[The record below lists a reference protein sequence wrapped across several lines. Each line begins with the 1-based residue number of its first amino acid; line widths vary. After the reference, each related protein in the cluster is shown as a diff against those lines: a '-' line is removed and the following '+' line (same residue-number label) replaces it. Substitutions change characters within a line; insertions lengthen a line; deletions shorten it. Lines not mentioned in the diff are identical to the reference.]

1 MEQEERNT
9 AALTQQMTTLK
20 TKLDLLTALDAEILE
35 LTLNED
41 EIAQEIEH
49 ADTYKAQLQT
59 MVFEIEAIHS
69 NTELS
74 NIDKFN
80 YLNSLLE
87 KGATDAVA
95 GLALTSAN
103 YEEAVSVLKQHF
115 GNNQQI
121 VSKHMEELLNLE
133 AVTSIL
139 NLKGLRHLY
148 DSVETRIRNLRSL
161 GISSDSYGSLLASV
175 LLNRLPPE
183 LRVMVTR
190 EITDEEWN
198 LAKVMEIFQKELD
211 ARERAAVSTMS
222 TFQGKKPV
230 KDVPTASSL
239 LTGDST
245 INCCFCGQSH
255 TSEVCAKVTD
265 VGHRKQIL
273 IKAGRCFLCLRKHH
287 LSKNCRS
294 SIRCSNCQGRHHIT
308 ICNKGQGAAQQVQ
321 PTRTPCNQT
330 TKRGETAAVS
340 MYVNAKTS
348 VLLQTARV
356 LVYNPDRA
364 RPVMVTRAILDSGS
378 QRSYISHK
386 LREALSLKTEQ
397 KENLLIKTFGS
408 ETEKMQ
414 TCDVVKVTMKLKDGK
429 ETTVVL
435 LEVPMICEPLTGQH
449 VTYAAEQNSYLSG
462 LELAD
467 PTQPDDHIL
476 EINIL
481 LGADLYWSFVTNKIK
496 RSSGNG
502 PTALFTKFGWVLSG
516 PFSGSHSEI
525 SSASSLLVT
534 HTLNAAVSTRTEES
548 ELEKQVKLFWEVETL
563 GVKDEESSP
572 YEKFLE
578 TVHFKE
584 NRYEVRLPWK
594 EACFLQ
600 FDNLL
605 LCHKRLLG
613 LLKHLRNDPHI
624 LKEYDAVIQEQ
635 IHKGIVEIVSD
646 PWNSKAERV
655 HYLPHH
661 PVIRKDK
668 QTTKLRV
675 VYDASARQDGPSLNE
690 CLYSGPTFGQ
700 NIFDIILRFRCH
712 KIALVG
718 DIEKAFLMVSMWN
731 EDRDV
736 LRFLWVDN
744 IEKDFPKL
752 LVLRFTRVVF
762 GVSASPFLLNATL
775 DHHIR
780 KYEAEDPEF
789 VARFLRAIYVD
800 DVTYGGSDIKD
811 VFQLYLKTKK
821 RLLEGGFNIRK
832 FVSNDFQLQARI
844 EEEEK
849 HLKSPALNGEY
860 KIMEE
865 DATYAKDVLGCKLED
880 DNYEQRILGVCWE
893 TARDELL
900 FNVKPVVDLA
910 KKIHVTKRSVV
921 SIAAKFYDPLGII
934 SPITV
939 QLKMMAQNLWQLK
952 IGWDEPLTGETLKQ
966 WNELVVSLERV
977 PLISIPRWYSANSD
991 DSVATFSLQGFCDA
1005 STRAYAAVV
1014 YLKIQSISGVEVR
1027 LLASRT
1033 RLAPLNKQTIP
1044 RLELLSALLL
1054 SKLVYSVT
1062 NAINSE
1068 YTLEKPCCY
1077 TDSIVAL
1084 YWITGLRKEWKQF
1097 VENRVNQI
1105 RQLVQAEH
1113 WRHCPGTSNPAD
1125 LPSRGTSL
1133 TDPAISALWWN
1144 GPELLRGDNVPLEDN
1159 IAVPEDCLKELKSC
1173 NLSHNML
1180 VSEGNTI
1187 SPIVKFERF
1196 SVFKRLLRITAWVM
1210 KFIEILKLRGEPSA
1224 INSLDI
1230 NRAEVYW
1237 ITIIQQ
1243 ALVKDERFDNWH
1255 RQFDLFKDEQ
1265 GLWRCRGRLGKADIP
1280 ENTRHPVLLYGKHYL
1295 TLLIVQECHERVFHD
1310 GVKDTLTEISYWI
1323 IKGRSLIRK
1332 LSAAMQIMVHKAP
1345 AFTFTGVDF
1354 AGPLYV
1360 KGTTAKVWVCLY
1372 TCCVVKAVHLDLVP
1386 NLTTEAFLRSFRRF
1400 VARRGLPKKVVSDNG
1415 KTFKTA
1421 GRIIKDV
1428 MNSSEV
1434 QKYFS
1439 GNHVEWTY
1447 NLEKA
1452 PWWGGVFERMVGLM
1466 KKCLKK
1472 IVGQA
1477 VLTQDELLTTITEVE
1492 AILNSRPISYIS
1504 TEDIEE
1510 PLTPSHL
1517 IIVLVYES
1525 SLPRT
1530 FWRLAKVEKLIKG
1543 TDGEIR
1549 GAFIRVKSRNSSTV
1563 WKRPI
1568 QHLHYLESYQLEDKD
1583 KDEIAE
1589 LEPPQ
1594 PAHTRPRRIAAE
1606 VARKKI
1612 ELLMEDSEN

>member
-1 MEQEERNT
+1 
-9 AALTQQMTTLK
+9 
-20 TKLDLLTALDAEILE
+20 
-35 LTLNED
+35 
-41 EIAQEIEH
+41 
-49 ADTYKAQLQT
+49 
-59 MVFEIEAIHS
+59 
-69 NTELS
+69 
-74 NIDKFN
+74 
-80 YLNSLLE
+80 
-87 KGATDAVA
+87 
-95 GLALTSAN
+95 
-103 YEEAVSVLKQHF
+103 
-115 GNNQQI
+115 
-121 VSKHMEELLNLE
+121 
-133 AVTSIL
+133 
-139 NLKGLRHLY
+139 
-148 DSVETRIRNLRSL
+148 
-161 GISSDSYGSLLASV
+161 
-175 LLNRLPPE
+175 
-183 LRVMVTR
+183 
-190 EITDEEWN
+190 
-198 LAKVMEIFQKELD
+198 
-211 ARERAAVSTMS
+211 
-222 TFQGKKPV
+222 
-230 KDVPTASSL
+230 
-239 LTGDST
+239 
-245 INCCFCGQSH
+245 
-255 TSEVCAKVTD
+255 
-265 VGHRKQIL
+265 
-273 IKAGRCFLCLRKHH
+273 
-287 LSKNCRS
+287 
-294 SIRCSNCQGRHHIT
+294 
-308 ICNKGQGAAQQVQ
+308 
-321 PTRTPCNQT
+321 
-330 TKRGETAAVS
+330 
-340 MYVNAKTS
+340 
-348 VLLQTARV
+348 
-356 LVYNPDRA
+356 
-364 RPVMVTRAILDSGS
+364 
-378 QRSYISHK
+378 
-386 LREALSLKTEQ
+386 
-397 KENLLIKTFGS
+397 
-408 ETEKMQ
+408 MQ

-435 LEVPMICEPLTGQH
+435 LEVPMICEPLTGQY

-476 EINIL
+476 ET
-481 LGADLYWSFVTNKIK
+481 S
-496 RSSGNG
+496 
-502 PTALFTKFGWVLSG
+502 
-516 PFSGSHSEI
+516 
-525 SSASSLLVT
+525 
-534 HTLNAAVSTRTEES
+534 
-548 ELEKQVKLFWEVETL
+548 
-563 GVKDEESSP
+563 
-572 YEKFLE
+572 
-578 TVHFKE
+578 
-584 NRYEVRLPWK
+584 
-594 EACFLQ
+594 
-600 FDNLL
+600 
-605 LCHKRLLG
+605 RLLG
-613 LLKHLRNDPHI
+613 LLKHLRNDPQI

-635 IHKGIVEIVSD
+635 IRKGIVEIVSD
-646 PWNSKAERV
+646 PWNSKAEQV
-655 HYLPHH
+655 HYLLHH
-661 PVIRKDK
+661 PVIKKDK

-718 DIEKAFLMVSMWN
+718 DIEKVFLMVSMWN

-800 DVTYGGSDIKD
+800 DVTYGGSDIED
-811 VFQLYLKTKK
+811 VFQLYVKTKK

-832 FVSNDFQLQARI
+832 FVSNDFQLARI
-844 EEEEK
+844 EAEEK

-880 DNYEQRILGVCWE
+880 DNYEQRIFGVCWD

-910 KKIHVTKRSVV
+910 KKIHVTKRSV
-921 SIAAKFYDPLGII
+921 
-934 SPITV
+934 
-939 QLKMMAQNLWQLK
+939 
-952 IGWDEPLTGETLKQ
+952 
-966 WNELVVSLERV
+966 WNELVVSLEGV

-991 DSVATFSLQGFCDA
+991 DSVAPFSLQGFCDA

-1014 YLKIQSISGVEVR
+1014 YLKIQSISGVEVQ

-1062 NAINSE
+1062 NAIKRE

-1084 YWITGLRKEWKQF
+1084 YWITGLRKIWKQF

-1105 RQLVQAEH
+1105 HQLVPAEH
-1113 WRHCPGTSNPAD
+1113 LRHCPGTSNPAD

-1144 GPELLRGDNVPLEDN
+1144 GPEWLRGGNVPLEDN
-1159 IAVPEDCLKELKSC
+1159 IAVPEDCLELKSC

-1187 SPIVKFERF
+1187 SPIVNFERF

-1243 ALVKDERFDNWH
+1243 ALVKDERFDNWC

-1265 GLWRCRGRLGKADIP
+1265 VLWRCRGRLGKADIP

-1295 TLLIVQECHERVFHD
+1295 TLLIVQECHERVFHG
-1310 GVKDTLTEISYWI
+1310 GVKDTLTEI
-1323 IKGRSLIRK
+1323 R
-1332 LSAAMQIMVHKAP
+1332 AMR
-1345 AFTFTGVDF
+1345 
-1354 AGPLYV
+1354 
-1360 KGTTAKVWVCLY
+1360 
-1372 TCCVVKAVHLDLVP
+1372 AVHLDLVP

-1400 VARRGLPKKVVSDNG
+1400 VACRGLPKKVVSDNG
-1415 KTFKTA
+1415 KTFKAA

-1447 NLEKA
+1447 NLERA
-1452 PWWGGVFERMVGLM
+1452 PWWGGVFERIVGLM

-1477 VLTQDELLTTITEVE
+1477 VLTQVELLTTITEVE

-1517 IIVLVYES
+1517 IIGRRICNLPDITESSDDADFNPKLSTEQLSQRARYLKTVLDNFWRRWRIEYLLELRETHRYANTRVAQNKVIAVGDIVLVYES
-1525 SLPRT
+1525 SLPST

-1568 QHLHYLESYQLEDKD
+1568 QHLYYLESYQLEDKD

-1589 LEPPQ
+1589 LEQPQ
-1594 PAHTRPRRIAAE
+1594 SAHTRPRSIAAE

-1612 ELLMEDSEN
+1612 ELLIEDSEN

>member
-1 MEQEERNT
+1 
-9 AALTQQMTTLK
+9 
-20 TKLDLLTALDAEILE
+20 
-35 LTLNED
+35 
-41 EIAQEIEH
+41 
-49 ADTYKAQLQT
+49 
-59 MVFEIEAIHS
+59 
-69 NTELS
+69 
-74 NIDKFN
+74 
-80 YLNSLLE
+80 
-87 KGATDAVA
+87 
-95 GLALTSAN
+95 
-103 YEEAVSVLKQHF
+103 
-115 GNNQQI
+115 
-121 VSKHMEELLNLE
+121 
-133 AVTSIL
+133 
-139 NLKGLRHLY
+139 
-148 DSVETRIRNLRSL
+148 
-161 GISSDSYGSLLASV
+161 
-175 LLNRLPPE
+175 
-183 LRVMVTR
+183 
-190 EITDEEWN
+190 
-198 LAKVMEIFQKELD
+198 
-211 ARERAAVSTMS
+211 
-222 TFQGKKPV
+222 
-230 KDVPTASSL
+230 
-239 LTGDST
+239 
-245 INCCFCGQSH
+245 
-255 TSEVCAKVTD
+255 
-265 VGHRKQIL
+265 
-273 IKAGRCFLCLRKHH
+273 
-287 LSKNCRS
+287 
-294 SIRCSNCQGRHHIT
+294 
-308 ICNKGQGAAQQVQ
+308 
-321 PTRTPCNQT
+321 
-330 TKRGETAAVS
+330 
-340 MYVNAKTS
+340 
-348 VLLQTARV
+348 
-356 LVYNPDRA
+356 
-364 RPVMVTRAILDSGS
+364 
-378 QRSYISHK
+378 
-386 LREALSLKTEQ
+386 
-397 KENLLIKTFGS
+397 
-408 ETEKMQ
+408 MQ

-435 LEVPMICEPLTGQH
+435 LEVPMICEPLTGQY

-476 EINIL
+476 ET
-481 LGADLYWSFVTNKIK
+481 S
-496 RSSGNG
+496 
-502 PTALFTKFGWVLSG
+502 
-516 PFSGSHSEI
+516 
-525 SSASSLLVT
+525 
-534 HTLNAAVSTRTEES
+534 
-548 ELEKQVKLFWEVETL
+548 
-563 GVKDEESSP
+563 
-572 YEKFLE
+572 
-578 TVHFKE
+578 
-584 NRYEVRLPWK
+584 
-594 EACFLQ
+594 
-600 FDNLL
+600 
-605 LCHKRLLG
+605 RLLG
-613 LLKHLRNDPHI
+613 LLKHLRNDPQI

-635 IHKGIVEIVSD
+635 IRKGIVEIVSD
-646 PWNSKAERV
+646 PWNSKAEQV
-655 HYLPHH
+655 HYLLHH
-661 PVIRKDK
+661 PVIKKDK

-718 DIEKAFLMVSMWN
+718 DIEKVFLMVSMWN

-800 DVTYGGSDIKD
+800 DVTYGGSDIED
-811 VFQLYLKTKK
+811 VFQLYVKTKK

-832 FVSNDFQLQARI
+832 FVSNDFQLARI
-844 EEEEK
+844 EAEEK

-880 DNYEQRILGVCWE
+880 DNYEQRIFGVCWD

-910 KKIHVTKRSVV
+910 KKIHVTKRSV
-921 SIAAKFYDPLGII
+921 
-934 SPITV
+934 
-939 QLKMMAQNLWQLK
+939 
-952 IGWDEPLTGETLKQ
+952 
-966 WNELVVSLERV
+966 WNELVVSLEGV

-991 DSVATFSLQGFCDA
+991 DSVAPFSLQGFCDA

-1014 YLKIQSISGVEVR
+1014 YLKIQSISGVEVQ

-1062 NAINSE
+1062 NAIKRE

-1084 YWITGLRKEWKQF
+1084 YWITGLRKIWKQF

-1105 RQLVQAEH
+1105 HQLVPAEH
-1113 WRHCPGTSNPAD
+1113 LRHCPGTSNPAD

-1144 GPELLRGDNVPLEDN
+1144 GPEWLRGGNVPLEDN
-1159 IAVPEDCLKELKSC
+1159 IAVPEDCLELKSC

-1187 SPIVKFERF
+1187 SPIVNFERF

-1243 ALVKDERFDNWH
+1243 ALVKDERFDNWC

-1265 GLWRCRGRLGKADIP
+1265 FR
-1280 ENTRHPVLLYGKHYL
+1280 
-1295 TLLIVQECHERVFHD
+1295 VQE
-1310 GVKDTLTEISYWI
+1310 
-1323 IKGRSLIRK
+1323 
-1332 LSAAMQIMVHKAP
+1332 AP

-1372 TCCVVKAVHLDLVP
+1372 TCCVVRAVHLDLVP

-1400 VARRGLPKKVVSDNG
+1400 VACRGLPKKVVSDNG
-1415 KTFKTA
+1415 KTFKAA

-1447 NLEKA
+1447 NLERA
-1452 PWWGGVFERMVGLM
+1452 PWWGGVFERIVGLM

-1477 VLTQDELLTTITEVE
+1477 VLTQVELLTTITEVE

-1517 IIVLVYES
+1517 IIGRRICNLPDITESSDDADFNPKLSTEQLSQRARYLKTVLDNFWRRWRIEYLLELRETHRYANTRVAQNKVIAVGDIVLVYES
-1525 SLPRT
+1525 SLPST

-1568 QHLHYLESYQLEDKD
+1568 QHLYYLESYQLEDKD

-1589 LEPPQ
+1589 LEQPQ
-1594 PAHTRPRRIAAE
+1594 SAHTRPRSIAAE

-1612 ELLMEDSEN
+1612 ELLIEDSEN

>member
-1 MEQEERNT
+1 MVFELEG
-9 AALTQQMTTLK
+9 ALK
-20 TKLDLLTALDAEILE
+20 TKGKDASTLEVLTCSTESSRSSSPVLSRHSSCQPAQENGANRRPRIKLPK
-35 LTLNED
+35 LTLRKFNGD
-41 EIAQEIEH
+41 ITQWSSFW
-49 ADTYKAQLQT
+49 DSFNT
-59 MVFEIEAIHS
+59 AIHS

-87 KGATDAVA
+87 KGAADAVA

-103 YEEAVSVLKQHF
+103 YEEAVSVLKQRF

-211 ARERAAVSTMS
+211 ARERAAVSTTS

-255 TSEVCAKVTD
+255 IRSLCE
-265 VGHRKQIL
+265 GHRCGSS
-273 IKAGRCFLCLRKHH
+273 KADTD
-287 LSKNCRS
+287 
-294 SIRCSNCQGRHHIT
+294 QGRKMLPLLAETSFEQKLSILHEMLQLSRKT
-308 ICNKGQGAAQQVQ
+308 PYNYLQQGAG
-321 PTRTPCNQT
+321 CST
-330 TKRGETAAVS
+330 T
-340 MYVNAKTS
+340 

-397 KENLLIKTFGS
+397 NKNLLIKTFGS
-408 ETEKMQ
+408 ETEKIQ

-516 PFSGSHSEI
+516 PISGSHSEI

-600 FDNLL
+600 SDNLQ

-613 LLKHLRNDPHI
+613 LLKRLRNDPHI

-635 IHKGIVEIVSD
+635 IRKGIVEIVSD

-675 VYDASARQDGPSLNE
+675 VHVYDASARQDGPSLNE

-800 DVTYGGSDIKD
+800 DVTYGGSDIED
-811 VFQLYLKTKK
+811 VFQLYLKTKI

-860 KIMEE
+860 KTMEE

-880 DNYEQRILGVCWE
+880 DNYEQRILGVCWD

-952 IGWDEPLTGETLKQ
+952 IGWDEPLTGEALKQ
-966 WNELVVSLERV
+966 WNELVVSLEGV

-1014 YLKIQSISGVEVR
+1014 YLKIQSISGVEVW

-1033 RLAPLNKQTIP
+1033 RLALLNKQTIP
-1044 RLELLSALLL
+1044 RLELLSSLLL

-1062 NAINSE
+1062 NAIKSE

-1105 RQLVQAEH
+1105 RQLVPAEH

-1144 GPELLRGDNVPLEDN
+1144 GPEWLRGDNVPLEDN

-1180 VSEGNTI
+1180 VSEGYTI
-1187 SPIVKFERF
+1187 SPIVNFERF

-1295 TLLIVQECHERVFHD
+1295 TLLIVQECHVRVFHG
-1310 GVKDTLTEISYWI
+1310 GVKDTLTEIRARYWI
-1323 IKGRSLIRK
+1323 IKGRSLFRV
-1332 LSAAMQIMVHKAP
+1332 QEAP

-1372 TCCVVKAVHLDLVP
+1372 TCCVVRAVHLDLVP

-1415 KTFKTA
+1415 KTFKAA

-1428 MNSSEV
+1428 MNS
-1434 QKYFS
+1434 
-1439 GNHVEWTY
+1439 
-1447 NLEKA
+1447 
-1452 PWWGGVFERMVGLM
+1452 
-1466 KKCLKK
+1466 
-1472 IVGQA
+1472 I
-1477 VLTQDELLTTITEVE
+1477 E

-1517 IIVLVYES
+1517 IIGRRICNLPDITESSDDADFNPKLSTEQLSQRARYLKTVLDNFWRRWWMDYLLELRETHRYANTRVAQNKVIAVGDIVLVYES

-1549 GAFIRVKSRNSSTV
+1549 GAFIRVKSRNTSTV

-1568 QHLHYLESYQLEDKD
+1568 QHLYYLESYQLEDKD

-1589 LEPPQ
+1589 LEQPQ
-1594 PAHTRPRRIAAE
+1594 PAHTRRRRIAAE